1 MDHRWLA
8 STSTS
13 MFCRHG
19 IHIGKSVSSPE
30 AISSADNNRTLLFVL
45 SMSVFFVGAS
55 EFMLSAMLNPLS
67 AAFGT
72 DSTSI
77 AWLISSYA
85 FAYAIAAPF
94 LGYLSDRIDRSRLLL
109 IALLSFAIDGV
120 GIAFAPTVAI
130 AIALR
135 IFGGLASAVIIPTA
149 FALVSE
155 VVPRE
160 RHASAM
166 GAVMLGMTFGIALGP
181 ALAGLLTSWVDW
193 RAPFLLTSMGCIVAF
208 LIGAVAMP
216 TRHSAVA
223 TRENHGFRWLRNANV
238 TRQLLAKGLWNG
250 TGVSAFLLSGEVL
263 RRRYHLDV
271 AHVGMSV
278 TAFGIGLGIGNL
290 SAGKLR
296 RLTGSE
302 EHSLI
307 VVTSALIAS
316 VAAFYLLPLSI
327 FGALACLAAW
337 GAALGIGAPSAT
349 TVLAERS
356 GRDKGTVLATAE
368 TLNNVVILSVVPI
381 ASVALASGAIA
392 MATTV
397 FLVAL
402 GVGAAVTLY
411 DAFVTRPRSRR
422 HA

>member
-1 MDHRWLA
+1 MSSSKICA
-8 STSTS
+8 ST
-13 MFCRHG
+13 
-19 IHIGKSVSSPE
+19 
-30 AISSADNNRTLLFVL
+30 DNDRTLLSVL

-67 AAFGT
+67 VAFGT
-72 DSTSI
+72 DSVSI

-94 LGYLSDRIDRSRLLL
+94 LGYLSDRINRSRLLL

-120 GIAFAPTVAI
+120 GIAFAPTLEI

-149 FALVSE
+149 FALISE
-155 VVPRE
+155 VIPRE

-166 GAVMLGMTFGIALGP
+166 GTVMLGMTFGIALGP
-181 ALAGLLTSWVDW
+181 ALAGLLTNGVGW
-193 RAPFLLTSMGCIVAF
+193 RAPFVLTSTGCIVAF
-208 LIGAVAMP
+208 LIGTVTMP
-216 TRHSAVA
+216 KRQTAVA
-223 TRENHGFRWLRNANV
+223 TRETHGFRWFRNPNV
-238 TRQLLAKGLWNG
+238 TRPLLAKGLWNG

-263 RRRYHLDV
+263 RQRYQLDV

-302 EHSLI
+302 ERSLI
-307 VVTSALIAS
+307 VVTSLLIAS
-316 VAAFYLLPLSI
+316 ISAFNLLPLPV
-327 FGALACLAAW
+327 FDALVCLAAW
-337 GAALGIGAPSAT
+337 GAALGAGAPTAT

-356 GRDKGTVLATAE
+356 GRDKGVVLATAE

-381 ASVALASGAIA
+381 ASVTLASGTIA
-392 MATTV
+392 MATAV
-397 FLVAL
+397 FLVGL
-402 GVGAAVTLY
+402 GIGAAMTLY
-411 DAFVTRPRSRR
+411 DALVGLPRNQ
-422 HA
+422 